1 MSTNPTH
8 LEQQNQTEQQNKA
21 PVSSIRTHSGFTL
34 WLDGLRCKLTVH
46 AWRRRTKKARRH
58 HSFRQVLARIP
69 HANLIGD
76 ALYMIGFW
84 VEYAVVCAVRGTY
97 KVASTI
103 GMNAARLLVTIIR
116 PFALG
121 IITLCEDIVEPFQVV
136 GSGIRHFRA
145 ISDELSDESAHTIR
159 KEKLRYF
166 AHAARQFLPLL
177 LNALSYIMPVAA
189 AAGFLYVVQSG
200 LNQNFVLNVQVNGTP
215 VGTVASEQVF
225 ESAREDVRSR
235 ITNAEAVMASTGAQV
250 SDDSWDVTPTYTLE
264 SGSSTMTETEAADAI
279 LCASSDQ
286 IGEATAVYVDDSL
299 RFVTTEGD
307 HLRTYLESIKAPYV
321 NAMDQ
326 NKRVSFVH
334 DIKLV
339 DGIYLLSS
347 ILDYNNVIST
357 LNQGGGPTYYTAA
370 AGDTVQ
376 TVVDNTGVSWDTLA
390 ALNPDL
396 TGTDEVLDEGTAV
409 MTGVSH
415 PDMLQIKEVVRSTYT
430 EPIPFDTQTSESD
443 EYDFGKTVVVQ
454 EGADGTEEITRETTY
469 IDGVESSSEVV
480 NYKVLQNPTTQLI
493 VKGTKLASG
502 MVARIGSGTFVWP
515 VPNYTYVS
523 RWMSSYHKGADI
535 CAAYGTPIIAS
546 DSGKVVTAGWH
557 YSYGNYVIIDHGN
570 GYRTL
575 YAHMSQLKCTAGQAV
590 NQGDVIG
597 LVGSTGDSTGNHC
610 HFEMYY
616 NGARFSAQTYFGGM
630 RASR

>member
-1 MSTNPTH
+1 
-8 LEQQNQTEQQNKA
+8 
-21 PVSSIRTHSGFTL
+21 
-34 WLDGLRCKLTVH
+34 
-46 AWRRRTKKARRH
+46 
-58 HSFRQVLARIP
+58 
-69 HANLIGD
+69 
-76 ALYMIGFW
+76 
-84 VEYAVVCAVRGTY
+84 
-97 KVASTI
+97 
-103 GMNAARLLVTIIR
+103 
-116 PFALG
+116 
-121 IITLCEDIVEPFQVV
+121 
-136 GSGIRHFRA
+136 
-145 ISDELSDESAHTIR
+145 
-159 KEKLRYF
+159 
-166 AHAARQFLPLL
+166 
-177 LNALSYIMPVAA
+177 
-189 AAGFLYVVQSG
+189 
-200 LNQNFVLNVQVNGTP
+200 
-215 VGTVASEQVF
+215 
-225 ESAREDVRSR
+225 
-235 ITNAEAVMASTGAQV
+235 MASTGAQV

-443 EYDFGKTVVVQ
+443 GNMISARRLLCRKVPMAPRRLPAKPPILT
-454 EGADGTEEITRETTY
+454 ALKAPAK
-469 IDGVESSSEVV
+469 VV

-523 RWMSSYHKGADI
+523 RWMSSYHKGGRYLCRLRYPHHCIGFRQGRYCRLALQLWQLCYYRPRQRLPHAV
-535 CAAYGTPIIAS
+535 CAYVAAEMHRRPGREP
-546 DSGKVVTAGWH
+546 GRCHRPGWL
-557 YSYGNYVIIDHGN
+557 HG
-570 GYRTL
+570 
-575 YAHMSQLKCTAGQAV
+575 
-590 NQGDVIG
+590 
-597 LVGSTGDSTGNHC
+597 
-610 HFEMYY
+610 
-616 NGARFSAQTYFGGM
+616 
-630 RASR
+630 

>member
-46 AWRRRTKKARRH
+46 AWRRRTKKARRR
-58 HSFRQVLARIP
+58 HSFRQVLARVP

-97 KVASTI
+97 KVASAI
-103 GMNAARLLVTIIR
+103 GMNAARLLVVIIR

-200 LNQNFVLNVQVNGTP
+200 LNQNVVLNVQVNGTS